1 MSGAGMK
8 KDGAMG
14 GFARLGAAAV
24 LALALGGCLGGL
36 GGGKSSIAEAL
47 RLALTGDW
55 LLRGLTRKQDRA
67 ALLSDGAEA
76 GSIVVEAA
84 DGFRAAVNIKTGK
97 VERTPGPVAYLE
109 QCCDPRLI
117 VDQPTADLREMLIYL
132 LQIDTGRIGMQ
143 AELIARGH
151 DPDRVGAWVCGQDCA
166 TAASEARG
174 AWKAATGEVYGMVK
188 AAAWTAPKP
197 GFDPDELAR
206 VDAEHTKQ
214 SARLA
219 ALRAFLKFAARRDVT
234 ALHDIERALA
244 VPMKRFERPMLGFLT
259 RIEMLAVLG
268 QPGETW
274 SSQRDHL
281 LLAMLYNT
289 GARVSEMIG
298 VRVVDVILDGGACV
312 HLHGKGRKLRSIPLW
327 KSTVLEI
334 RAWLRLN
341 PVMRG
346 EAALLPNRDGQ
357 AMCRSNVTQRLSL
370 AVTRAKA
377 EQPSLANKRVSP
389 HTLRHTSAMHLLQ
402 SGVPFNVIA
411 LWLGHESTTTTHRYV
426 EADLAMKERALARL
440 EEPDTKMGRYK
451 APDSLLRFLQTL

>member
-1 MSGAGMK
+1 MNKPPTPTPPSFPALVQQFFTEYLVAQRAVSPRTVACYR
-8 KDGAMG
+8 DALSLFL
-14 GFARLGAAAV
+14 GFASSKLGKAPTAMQ
-24 LALALGGCLGGL
+24 LADIRPELILAFLDHLEQGR
-36 GGGKSSIAEAL
+36 KNSVRSRNL
-47 RLALTGDW
+47 RLT
-55 LLRGLTRKQDRA
+55 
-67 ALLSDGAEA
+67 
-76 GSIVVEAA
+76 
-84 DGFRAAVNIKTGK
+84 
-97 VERTPGPVAYLE
+97 
-109 QCCDPRLI
+109 
-117 VDQPTADLREMLIYL
+117 
-132 LQIDTGRIGMQ
+132 
-143 AELIARGH
+143 
-151 DPDRVGAWVCGQDCA
+151 
-166 TAASEARG
+166 
-174 AWKAATGEVYGMVK
+174 
-188 AAAWTAPKP
+188 
-197 GFDPDELAR
+197 
-206 VDAEHTKQ
+206 
-214 SARLA
+214 

-234 ALHDIERALA
+234 ALHDVERALA

-259 RIEMLAVLG
+259 RPEMLAVLG
-268 QPGETW
+268 HPGETW

-341 PVMRG
+341 LQLRG

-370 AVTRAKA
+370 AVTRATT
-377 EQPSLANKRVSP
+377 EQPSLATKRVSP

-426 EADLAMKERALARL
+426 EADLAMKEKALARL
-440 EEPDTKMGRYK
+440 EAPDTKMGRYK